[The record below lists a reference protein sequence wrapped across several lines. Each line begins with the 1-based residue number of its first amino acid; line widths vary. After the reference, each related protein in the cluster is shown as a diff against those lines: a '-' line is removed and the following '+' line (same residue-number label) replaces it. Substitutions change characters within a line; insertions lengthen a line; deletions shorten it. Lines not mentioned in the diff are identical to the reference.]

1 MSVMYATGKY
11 SLAICD
17 RCGCRAKYKELR
29 DQVINGAKSGLRVC
43 PDCLDADHPQL
54 RLNKIRINDP
64 QALQF
69 ARPEVDKE
77 LQRRLLS
84 GVFGVSASGAVGR
97 VTAVI
102 S

>member
-1 MSVMYATGKY
+1 MSVMYATGKR
-11 SLAICD
+11 SIAICD

-29 DQVINGAKSGLRVC
+29 DQVINSVKSGLRVC

-64 QALQF
+64 QALRF
-69 ARPEVDKE
+69 PRPEIDIAA
-77 LQRRLLS
+77 QRQLYGL
-84 GVFGVSASGAVGR
+84 VLGVSATGAVGR

>member
-29 DQVINGAKSGLRVC
+29 AQVVNSVKTGLRVC

-54 RLNKIRINDP
+54 RLNRIRINDP

-69 ARPEVDKE
+69 PRPEVDKDT
-77 LQRRLLS
+77 QRRLLN